1 MNENKET
8 TKGTIRFA
16 MAIIAIFLAHWLLL
30 VCLGCGG
37 VPRIKLE
44 PRLIPTNKVQVVG
57 DNLEIVVSS
66 AKRKDQGDAM
76 KDAES
81 LARLKFAQYLGTPNI
96 YGSRPREYQYDR
108 DESGLLH
115 IVTVRMVMDKQNKPW
130 RF

>member
-30 VCLGCGG
+30 VCLGCSG

-44 PRLIPTNKVQVVG
+44 PRLIPTEVQVVG

-66 AKRKDQGDAM
+66 KNKYQSAAM

-81 LARLKFAQYLGTPNI
+81 LARLRFAQYLGTPNL
-96 YGSRPREYQYDR
+96 YGTFPRQYQYDR
-108 DESGLLH
+108 DESGLYH
-115 IVTVRMVMDKQNKPW
+115 IVTVKMVMNKKNDW
-130 RF
+130 RFYDK